1 MDYVIVTLCADEEE
15 EMDEDDILGQVQQPE
30 GKIGAKKMRK
40 LQEKAE
46 RKAAREVGCSKEPGD
61 TLTEL
66 SWLFVLCWQ
75 VVSHSHSQPLASAAA
90 EFSLPLSCL
99 Q

>member
-1 MDYVIVTLCADEEE
+1 
-15 EMDEDDILGQVQQPE
+15 MDEDDILGQVQQPE

-66 SWLFVLCWQ
+66 SWLFVLAGC
-75 VVSHSHSQPLASAAA
+75 VPLTLTAFSFSCCRVFPASFMSAVTSYTVPH
-90 EFSLPLSCL
+90 FFPN
-99 Q
+99 